1 MAEGYYNSKK
11 VNATL
16 CLIEC
21 ECGGVE
27 NDNPTNVIGV
37 SVKPVLIT
45 SDNGTLYIDCAL
57 EDEMVV
63 VYTANGVLVDETAIE
78 NGYAIVHTGL
88 ERGSVVIVNIG
99 EKSVKVIVD

>member
-1 MAEGYYNSKK
+1 MADGYYNSKK

-16 CLIEC
+16 CWIEC
-21 ECGGVE
+21 GCGGVE
-27 NDNPTNVIGV
+27 NDIIGV

-63 VYTANGVLVDETAIE
+63 VYTANGVLVDETVIE
-78 NGYAIVHTGL
+78 NGNAIVHTGL
-88 ERGSVVIVNIG
+88 ERGSVAIVKIG